1 MRSPQMVQSFFH
13 PALFQLFK
21 FQLAGKVRRV
31 ASAFRSRRKLALS
44 VLAILLGCVW
54 LGQTILAVLLREP
67 ADPASL
73 RTWLSV
79 SLLLYCVFHF
89 IKIGCRKPV
98 EPFEWTAAEQ
108 QNLLS
113 APLTRKHLVTYRL
126 TSYLLATA
134 AKAMCFAVVM
144 IPDLPSIFIGY
155 AGMFIGLSMIELVR
169 VLLERIAWTASSTS
183 KRCWMIV
190 RSCMVLPALGLLTL
204 AFFQTTGATDFEA
217 TLQSPNPLAI
227 PKLFLAAVSDAVSQA
242 PLSWMM
248 IPWTAVVDTIL
259 ATTANTAFV
268 VRISLLYMGLF
279 ALSSAVYLADFK
291 GTEWLKQLAIRG
303 KSMGSGENRESKKR
317 NRKKAK
323 APVGFGGAK
332 AIVWHQ
338 VLGAIHYRST
348 LIFALAIPTLL
359 SCMPLLSQNT
369 GLATSLS
376 VIGSM
381 VFYSFLLL
389 PPALMLDF
397 RRDAQRLA
405 MWKATP
411 IRPFALTVGQLSVP
425 VALMSLFQLCVLLV
439 AVFIGGHSPMMM
451 LAWPVLV
458 PMNVLI
464 ISMENAIFLMHP
476 YRRNQEGI
484 EVFLRTILTFTGKGV
499 LFAIGLV
506 MTLVWAWAAIY
517 IGKMFESQVIGAVL
531 FGAGV
536 IFALTVLAWLA
547 TKTCARF
554 FERLDI
560 SQDLPPA

>member
-1 MRSPQMVQSFFH
+1 M
-13 PALFQLFK
+13 
-21 FQLAGKVRRV
+21 
-31 ASAFRSRRKLALS
+31 
-44 VLAILLGCVW
+44 LL
-54 LGQTILAVLLREP
+54 
-67 ADPASL
+67 PAS
-73 RTWLSV
+73 
-79 SLLLYCVFHF
+79 C
-89 IKIGCRKPV
+89 
-98 EPFEWTAAEQ
+98 
-108 QNLLS
+108 
-113 APLTRKHLVTYRL
+113 
-126 TSYLLATA
+126 LLA
-134 AKAMCFAVVM
+134 FA
-144 IPDLPSIFIGY
+144 FY
-155 AGMFIGLSMIELVR
+155 
-169 VLLERIAWTASSTS
+169 
-183 KRCWMIV
+183 
-190 RSCMVLPALGLLTL
+190 
-204 AFFQTTGATDFEA
+204 QTTCSVDFEA

-227 PKLFLAAVSDAVSQA
+227 PQLFLAVVGNVVSQA
-242 PLSWMM
+242 PLNWVMV
-248 IPWTAVVDTIL
+248 PWNAVVDTIT
-259 ATTANTAFV
+259 ATNFDTAFY
-268 VRISLLYMGLF
+268 VRLVMLYIAIF
-279 ALSSAVYLADFK
+279 ALSAAVYFADFK
-291 GTEWLKQLAIRG
+291 GTEWLKQLALRG
-303 KSMGSGENRESKKR
+303 KGTASGA
-317 NRKKAK
+317 NRKATGKNQKRAK
-323 APVGFGGAK
+323 SPVGFGGVK

-359 SCMPLLSQNT
+359 SCMPLLSKNT
-369 GLATSLS
+369 GLTTSLS

-411 IRPFALTVGQLSVP
+411 IRPFALTVGQLTVP
-425 VALMSLFQLCVLLV
+425 VLLMSLFQLCVLLI
-439 AVFIGGHSPMMM
+439 AVVIGGHSPMML

-506 MTLVWAWAAIY
+506 MTLLWAWAAIY
-517 IGKMFESQVIGAVL
+517 VGKMLDSQVIGGVL

-536 IFALTVLAWLA
+536 ILALTGLAWLS

>member
-1 MRSPQMVQSFFH
+1 MRSPQFLSNYFH
-13 PALFQLFK
+13 RSLFQLSK
-21 FQLAGKVRRV
+21 FQFAGKVRRV
-31 ASAFRSRRKLALS
+31 ANAFRSRRKIILS
-44 VLAILLGCVW
+44 ILAILLGCVW
-54 LGQTILAVLLREP
+54 LGQTVLAILFREP
-67 ADPASL
+67 ADPQSL

-89 IKIGCRKPV
+89 IKIACRKPV

-113 APLTRKHLVTYRL
+113 APLTRKHLVTWRL
-126 TSYLLATA
+126 TSYLMATA
-134 AKAMCFAVVM
+134 AKALCFAVVM
-144 IPDLPSIFIGY
+144 IPDLPSIAVGY
-155 AGMFIGLSMIELVR
+155 AGMFLGLSMIDLVR
-169 VLLERIAWTASSTS
+169 VLLERVAWTAASTS
-183 KRCWMIV
+183 KRCWTIV
-190 RSCMVLPALGLLTL
+190 RSCMLLPASCLL
-204 AFFQTTGATDFEA
+204 AFAFYQTTCSVDFEA

-227 PKLFLAAVSDAVSQA
+227 PQLFLAVVGNVVSQA
-242 PLSWMM
+242 PLNWVMV
-248 IPWTAVVDTIL
+248 PWNAVVDTIT
-259 ATTANTAFV
+259 ATNFDTAFY
-268 VRISLLYMGLF
+268 VRLVMLYIAIF
-279 ALSSAVYLADFK
+279 ALSAAVYFADFK
-291 GTEWLKQLAIRG
+291 GTEWLKQLALRG
-303 KSMGSGENRESKKR
+303 KGTASGA
-317 NRKKAK
+317 NRKATGKNQKRAK
-323 APVGFGGAK
+323 SPVGFGGVK

-359 SCMPLLSQNT
+359 SCMPLLSKNT
-369 GLATSLS
+369 GLTTSLS

-411 IRPFALTVGQLSVP
+411 IRPFALTVGQLTVP
-425 VALMSLFQLCVLLV
+425 VLLMSLFQLCVLLI
-439 AVFIGGHSPMMM
+439 AVVIGGHSPMML

-506 MTLVWAWAAIY
+506 MTLLWAWAAIY
-517 IGKMFESQVIGAVL
+517 VGKMLDSQVVGGAL

-536 IFALTVLAWLA
+536 ILALTGLAWLS

>member
-1 MRSPQMVQSFFH
+1 MHSPRMLQSFFH
-13 PALFQLFK
+13 PSLYQLFK

-31 ASAFRSRRKLALS
+31 ANAFRSRRKIALS

-54 LGQTILAVLLREP
+54 LGQTILAVLFREP

-113 APLTRKHLVTYRL
+113 APLTRRHLVTHRMI
-126 TSYLLATA
+126 SYLLATA

-155 AGMFIGLSMIELVR
+155 AGMFIGLSMIDLVR
-169 VLLERIAWTASSTS
+169 VLLERIAWTASNTS

-190 RSCMVLPALGLLTL
+190 RTCMVLPALSLLAM
-204 AFFQTTGATDFEA
+204 AFYQTTCATDFET

-242 PLSWMM
+242 PLSWIM
-248 IPWTAVVDTIL
+248 IPWTAVVDTVL
-259 ATTANTAFV
+259 STTADVAFV
-268 VRISLLYMGLF
+268 VRISLLYMALF
-279 ALSSAVYLADFK
+279 ALSSAVYFADFK
-291 GTEWLKQLAIRG
+291 GTQWLKQLAIRG
-303 KSMGSGENRESKKR
+303 KSIGSGSNQEAPGKERKR
-317 NRKKAK
+317 AK

-359 SCMPLLSQNT
+359 SCMPLLSRNT

-425 VALMSLFQLCVLLV
+425 VALMSLFQLLVLLV

-484 EVFLRTILTFTGKGV
+484 EVFLRTILTFTGKGI

-517 IGKMFESQVIGAVL
+517 VGKMFESQVIGGVL
-531 FGAGV
+531 FGAGM
-536 IFALTVLAWLA
+536 ILALAGLAWMG